1 MKWLRNIPIKIF
13 GLFCLPVFMYIVW
26 SFVSYPLQPHCSLGN
41 GLLGCTPYCE
51 PTTYMEN
58 GKPASYKSIPCFHNE
73 PSNFQSITY
82 RYSLIYYFVILLL
95 TTIIAIKVG
104 IKIFYIKLFRII
116 FAPFI
121 LIRESK
127 NEGVIA
133 RVLIILSTFFLVL
146 EWGYG
151 YFVVIQTFTGIKLL
165 D

>member
-1 MKWLRNIPIKIF
+1 MKWLNKTPVKIF
-13 GLFCLPVFMYIVW
+13 VLFCLPVFMFIVW

-58 GKPASYKSIPCFHNE
+58 GKPATYKSLPCFHNE
-73 PSNFQSITY
+73 PSNFQSTTY
-82 RYSLIYYFVILLL
+82 KYSLIYYFLIFLL

-104 IKIFYIKLFRII
+104 IKTFLKKFFRII

-121 LIRESK
+121 LIREAK
-127 NEGVIA
+127 NKRVIS
-133 RVLIILSTFFLVL
+133 RILIILSTFFLIL

-151 YFVVIQTFTGIKLL
+151 YFVVIQTLTGINLL
-165 D
+165 N